1 MLTIRAEVADP
12 PPYGQP
18 DRKCLVFFTPSLK
31 TLTGILLIIDLH
43 SIERRILTAGWRDSA
58 ANVGESRES
67 WEVVDAT
74 QNSGGC
80 QCACQAG

>member
-1 MLTIRAEVADP
+1 MHSEGSVLFIGA
-12 PPYGQP
+12 Q
-18 DRKCLVFFTPSLK
+18 F
-31 TLTGILLIIDLH
+31 LH
-43 SIERRILTAGWRDSA
+43 SVERRILTAGWRDSA

-80 QCACQAG
+80 HCACQAG

>member
-1 MLTIRAEVADP
+1 MEFYA
-12 PPYGQP
+12 Q
-18 DRKCLVFFTPSLK
+18 
-31 TLTGILLIIDLH
+31 TLFIDLH
-43 SIERRILTAGWRDSA
+43 SVERRILTAGWRDSA

>member
-1 MLTIRAEVADP
+1 MI
-12 PPYGQP
+12 
-18 DRKCLVFFTPSLK
+18 LK
-31 TLTGILLIIDLH
+31 AIDLH

>member
-1 MLTIRAEVADP
+1 MEFYA
-12 PPYGQP
+12 Q
-18 DRKCLVFFTPSLK
+18 
-31 TLTGILLIIDLH
+31 TLFIDLD
-43 SIERRILTAGWRDSA
+43 SVERRILTAGWRDSA

-80 QCACQAG
+80 HCACQAG